1 MRFQLVGKY
10 RVCFSFGLHDGGIPS
25 PMQTRDQHT
34 LTTTLQ
40 TACAQVGLSET
51 LSLAHALAS
60 KCDCPSDVLKHS
72 GLDDAATQIA
82 ALDLKQISDLIRV
95 GTTHFHLLNKAE
107 QLNIIRVNS
116 QRERDS
122 ESGDPRPESI
132 DEAMVRL
139 KEHGKS
145 TERARELLQDLDIQ
159 PTLTAHP
166 TETRRRT
173 ILDKQTEIAKCVIA
187 LRDESLSKRE
197 REELAA
203 RLDRI
208 VSVMLLTDE
217 IRAKRLGVPDEVIN
231 GIYFLSTTIWET
243 VPRLF
248 RDIVHAARRA
258 YGEEQAVI
266 VANDLPA
273 LLRYRSWIGGDRDGN
288 PYVTAEVTKDTLR
301 RMHEASKNLWDTELA
316 SLRHALSIST
326 RRADL
331 GDEIGQRVQRD
342 IDWIDDLEHLGQ
354 RQYEPLRVLLVQ
366 MQTRIQRDDSYRAAD
381 LLDDLMLIRRALHS
395 AGLSDVAEHGLLS
408 DAIVRARV
416 FGLHLATLDIRQH
429 SRVHEHAITELLRLA
444 GVCDEFTS
452 LDEASKLELLRREL
466 QSPRPLTPRGA
477 KLSDDTQQLLDTL
490 DVVREAVDREPGS
503 VRSWV
508 ISMTHDVSHML
519 TLLLLMKEMGI
530 YCPQTESSPA
540 ISRVHVVPLFETID
554 DLQRAPS
561 LMDEAL
567 TDPAFTVHLK
577 AISGN
582 HPVEQEVMLGY
593 SDSNKDGGF
602 LMANIA
608 LARAQQAVA
617 EVFEQH
623 QVGLRYFHG
632 RGGTIGRGGGR
643 AGRAIMAAP
652 PNARTGRMRFTEQ
665 GEVITFRY
673 ALPDMARRHLEQ
685 IVHAALLASSDV
697 CETKRDQQFETLLL
711 DLANCAK
718 DTYRNLIDDPSFWD
732 WFVAAS
738 PIEHIGNLP
747 IASRPVSRASGKALT
762 FESIRAI
769 PWGFSWIQMRA
780 LVPGWYGIGTAI
792 ANASETDRATL
803 RSNAPAPLIST
814 VLENASQEL
823 ARARM
828 PILHRYALNA
838 PSGQAMFDRIYG
850 EYQRATDA
858 ILLAT
863 GNDNLMAHSPVVGRS
878 IEQRNPMTDV
888 MHLAQIELLKRYRE
902 TSDDR
907 ARTTIAP
914 VIQASINAVAAA
926 MQSTG

>member
-1 MRFQLVGKY
+1 MQAQDQL
-10 RVCFSFGLHDGGIPS
+10 
-25 PMQTRDQHT
+25 T

-40 TACAQVGLSET
+40 TACAQVGLSKT
-51 LSLAHALAS
+51 LELAHQLAIH
-60 KCDCPSDVLKHS
+60 CDCPSDLLEHP
-72 GLDDAATQIA
+72 GLDEAARAIA
-82 ALDLKQISDLIRV
+82 GMELSQISDLIRV

-122 ESGDPRPESI
+122 ESGSPRPESI
-132 DEAMVRL
+132 DEAMSRL
-139 KEHGKS
+139 HKS
-145 TERARELLQDLDIQ
+145 GRSPESTRALLGDLDIQ

-187 LRDESLSKRE
+187 LRDSDLSKRE
-197 REELAA
+197 REELTA

-217 IRAKRLGVPDEVIN
+217 IRAQRLGVPDEVIN

-248 RDIVHAARRA
+248 RDIIHAAGRA
-258 YGEEQAVI
+258 FGPDQAQI

-288 PYVTAEVTKDTLR
+288 PNVTAEVTRDTLR
-301 RMHEASKNLWDTELA
+301 RMHEASRALWDTELA
-316 SLRHALSIST
+316 RLRHALSIST

-331 GDEIGQRVQRD
+331 GPEIGARVQRD

-354 RQYEPLRVLLVQ
+354 RQYEPLRVRLVQ
-366 MQTRIQRDDSYRAAD
+366 MQARIKRDDSYRAAD
-381 LLDDLMLIRRALHS
+381 LLDDLLLIRRALRS
-395 AGLSDVAEHGLLS
+395 AGLSGVAERGLLS

-429 SRVHEHAITELLRLA
+429 SRVHEHAITELLRLS
-444 GVCDEFTS
+444 GVCDEFTA
-452 LDEASKLELLRREL
+452 LDEQSKLELLRKEL

-477 KLSDDTQQLLDTL
+477 KLSEDTQQLLDTL
-490 DVVREAVDREPGS
+490 DVVREAVDREPDS

-519 TLLLLMKEMGI
+519 TLLLLMKEAGI
-530 YCPQTESSPA
+530 YRPQTESTA
-540 ISRVHVVPLFETID
+540 ALSRVHVVPLFETID
-554 DLQRAPS
+554 DLERAPS

-567 TDPAFTVHLK
+567 TDPAFTTHLR
-577 AISGN
+577 AINGEG
-582 HPVEQEVMLGY
+582 PIEQEVMLGY

-608 LARAQQAVA
+608 LARAQQSVA
-617 EVFEQH
+617 EVFEKH
-623 QVGLRYFHG
+623 QVRLRYFHG

-652 PNARTGRMRFTEQ
+652 PSARTGRMRFTEQ

-697 CETKRDQQFETLLL
+697 CETQRDEPFEALLL
-711 DLANCAK
+711 DLANRAK
-718 DTYRNLIDDPSFWD
+718 DTYRALIDDPSFWD

-747 IASRPVSRASGKALT
+747 IASRPVSRAQGKALT
-762 FESIRAI
+762 FDRLRAI

-792 ANASETDRATL
+792 ADASEAQRETL
-803 RSNAPAPLIST
+803 RTNANRPLIST
-814 VLENASQEL
+814 ILENASQEL

-828 PILHRYALNA
+828 PILRRYALNA
-838 PSGQAMFDRIYG
+838 PGGESMFERVFG
-850 EYQRATDA
+850 EYQRATSA

-863 GNDNLMAHSPVVGRS
+863 GNDSLMAHSPVVGRS
-878 IEQRNPMTDV
+878 IAQRNPMTDV
-888 MHLAQIELLKRYRE
+888 LHLAQIELLKRYRSSVDE
-902 TSDDR
+902 KQRSS
-907 ARTTIAP
+907 IAP
-914 VIQASINAVAAA
+914 VIQASINAIAAA